1 MTIDYKRE
9 VVHIKIGK
17 VALTK
22 QMLYGFVFEIYL
34 SATFR
39 TYKAEC
45 VLLRETELIFGTV
58 LLPLRQNTKNAG
70 ITKQ

>member
-1 MTIDYKRE
+1 MTIDHKRE
-9 VVHIKIGK
+9 VVHIEIGE

-22 QMLYGFVFEIYL
+22 QMLYGFVLEINL

-39 TYKAEC
+39 THKAEC